1 MNVKQFLPEGL
12 NWEPMNLLSY
22 YYYSFQNSASRTT
35 YYILHYEGVS
45 ISFLSG
51 VHAAP
56 AGVNNRS
63 VRFYDGSERSA
74 VTHLALALVS
84 FLDVLPS
91 TGLDVWSRLDV

>member
-35 YYILHYEGVS
+35 SVS
-45 ISFLSG
+45 IWFLSG

-56 AGVNNRS
+56 VGVNNRS